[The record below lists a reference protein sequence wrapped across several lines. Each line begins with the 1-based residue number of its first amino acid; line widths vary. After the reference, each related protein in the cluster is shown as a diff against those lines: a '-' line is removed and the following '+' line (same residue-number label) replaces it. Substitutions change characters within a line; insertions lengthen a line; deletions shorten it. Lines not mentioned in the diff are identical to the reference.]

1 VDMPDAACKGSADT
15 RRSTL
20 GWRRCYNP
28 AMQGRTGVLLCLV
41 AVALASL
48 WTYEPRLHHDFPSM
62 VDDWSAI
69 KKAPDQLHDVLRL
82 GNPEENRYRPGF
94 VMWNALQWHTFG
106 APTDFLGPKLWGIAR
121 WAVLVT
127 GLTLLAL
134 LLVGRPTRLRDGRW
148 LLAIGVPL
156 VAITAP
162 SIAIDIARYGPQEP
176 LLVGCMSLG
185 AVLLVRAIDRLLD
198 RTRPSPLLLLTLG
211 TGLVIWAFG
220 VLQKETSLCVLLLA
234 PFLWPTIRD
243 QQARWALLD
252 SRRRH
257 TLQAVA
263 AAVLLP
269 FAPILARTAQL
280 TLSGDRVY
288 EGASAGKSFATRLS
302 DQLSIADDRLHTTVP
317 MIVGIAAIV
326 LLAAVLLRTGID
338 WLSIGLLATALGF
351 IVFAAHAGVVAS
363 RYYIPPIT
371 LAALALARCAVRL
384 GPIVVLAVGVLL
396 TAGGLVTAWGA
407 RDWVWEWVDTE
418 RTQETLVREAQAR
431 AVGGCRVSI
440 VGLNV
445 EFVLALP
452 VLMPLADEPPR
463 DCAPGERFVAV
474 LDEGGSGTVHPPDDP
489 VLVACGPDPEPI
501 LLSSVGTILRCRA

>member
-1 VDMPDAACKGSADT
+1 
-15 RRSTL
+15 
-20 GWRRCYNP
+20 
-28 AMQGRTGVLLCLV
+28 MQGRTGVLLCLV

-176 LLVGCMSLG
+176 LLAGCMSLG

-351 IVFAAHAGVVAS
+351 IVFAAHAGVVES

-384 GPIVVLAVGVLL
+384 GPAVVLVAGVLMIG
-396 TAGGLVTAWGA
+396 AGLMTTRSAH
-407 RDWVWEWVDTE
+407 DWVWYWVRIE
-418 RTQETLVREAQAR
+418 AAGETIIRDAQAR
-431 AVGGCRVSI
+431 AVGGCPVSV
-440 VGLNV
+440 VGANV
-445 EFVLALP
+445 ELVEALP

-463 DCAPGERFVAV
+463 DCAPGERFVV
-474 LDEGGSGTVHPPDDP
+474 VIDRGQPGTPTPPDN
-489 VLVACGPDPEPI
+489 PI
-501 LLSSVGTILRCRA
+501 LAACAPQAKPDLTVDVADFFRCSR